1 MKKFT
6 IAATALAVAVSTISF
21 APAAN
26 AAPVAASAAAYGSD
40 CATIGAT
47 AAGKGADGS
56 DLKCLKAT
64 VGTFKGKKIWSYE
77 SLPTLKSAEII
88 IPNSLTSGFGGFGKA
103 VADAMKA
110 EGILKTDAVLT
121 PNKQATYAL
130 TLDYMNKTLAGKAGK
145 LGVTGFAQAAG
156 ALTSKSATMVSTGVP
171 AARMMADYLA
181 IAVKSDSKYT
191 SVKQL
196 VSDLEKAPKAMA
208 IVGGNVGGVDNYA
221 ATSIFQNQSIDV
233 ADMNYVPTKSTVA
246 ADLLSDAKY
255 AFGVSS
261 YADFAPYVKAG
272 TLRILAVTSP
282 SKLPGVTAPTLKA
295 SGINVV
301 VENWR
306 GIMLPPKTPVAAQK
320 LVIRALDVVVKSNS
334 FKTYLAS
341 QSAFAS
347 YLPGSAWTSFLK
359 KTESDLA
366 KLLKKAG
373 LI

>member
-6 IAATALAVAVSTISF
+6 IAATALAVAASTIGF
-21 APAAN
+21 APAAS
-26 AAPVAASAAAYGSD
+26 AAPVAASAASYGAQ
-40 CATIGAT
+40 CATVGAT

-56 DLKCLKAT
+56 ALKCMKAT
-64 VGTFKGKKIWSYE
+64 QGTFKGKTIWNYPTW
-77 SLPTLKSAEII
+77 PTLKAAEII
-88 IPNSLTSGFGGFGKA
+88 IPNSLASGFGGFGKA

-110 EGILKTDAVLT
+110 EGLLKTEAVLT
-121 PNKQATYAL
+121 PNRQASYNL
-130 TLDYMNKTLAGKAGK
+130 TLDYINKTLAGKAGK

-156 ALTSKSATMVSTGVP
+156 AFNPKSATMVSSGVP

-181 IAVKSDSKYT
+181 VAVKADSKYT
-191 SVKQL
+191 TIKQVL
-196 VSDLEKAPKAMA
+196 KDLENEPKKMT

-221 ATSIFQNQSIDV
+221 VTSIFQNQSIDV
-233 ADMNYVPTKSTVA
+233 ADMNYVPTKNTVA

-282 SKLPGVTAPTLKA
+282 VKLPGTTAPTLKA
-295 SGINVV
+295 SGVNVV

-306 GIMLPPKTPVAAQK
+306 GIMLPPKTPATAQK
-320 LVIRALDVVVKSNS
+320 LVIRALDVVAKSNS
-334 FKTYLAS
+334 FKTYLTS
-341 QSAFAS
+341 QSAFVS
-347 YLPGSAWTSFLK
+347 YLPGAQWTAFLK
-359 KTESDLA
+359 KTEADLA

-373 LI
+373 II